1 MVEQHLAPMGF
12 DAEDGS
18 LIVYLKS
25 PPVDGKA
32 NQELIA
38 LLAKEFKVTK
48 TVPFPIIPLFPIIPP
63 HEDPPVVVIFVPR
76 SLVDVK

>member
-1 MVEQHLAPMGF
+1 MKKQVKVKPNSKRQSIEEA
-12 DAEDGS
+12 ADGS

-38 LLAKEFKVTK
+38 LLAERFKVSKSKITIKSGLSAKTK
-48 TVPFPIIPLFPIIPP
+48 LIEIDGDL
-63 HEDPPVVVIFVPR
+63 
-76 SLVDVK
+76 